1 MIDMT
6 REKANIVARTLQD
19 IDDFELF
26 MDEIEKVIVNFE
38 GDVNFFY
45 EKQMLPAMQA
55 ELTRRKSVLE
65 GL

>member
-1 MIDMT
+1 
-6 REKANIVARTLQD
+6 
-19 IDDFELF
+19 

-55 ELTRRKSVLE
+55 ELARRKSVLE

>member
-1 MIDMT
+1 MIGMT

-26 MDEIEKVIVNFE
+26 MDEIEKVIVTFE

-55 ELTRRKSVLE
+55 ELARRKSVLE